1 MALAVG
7 WKAPV
12 VHAPAPTRSGAAQG
26 AAALDAWLG
35 DLAGARKEAAERN
48 VVLLLHVILEGEPQN
63 DDYRNDLL
71 PHPKLLELSQR
82 AVVMV
87 ANNGQHKL
95 ETYIEKVDGLELERR
110 RCSVYPMFESCV
122 PHNAPWLEIYRELQE
137 DTGELRCPQT
147 VIEQPGG
154 ELAWRYN
161 VANPPPAAELV
172 QALER
177 AQKAAGPGL
186 TSDQVR
192 AVKSAAFD
200 ARNMQRAQGFAA
212 AWKHWQEVLALTQR
226 GVFAEEARAGQ
237 VACMEALGAELA
249 AARALLVP
257 GTGAQG
263 YAKLLELLAAC
274 AGMPN
279 ERELKKEVRDAE
291 RNPEVRG
298 EIARYKLELEAEALF
313 DEGVA
318 LFDAGDERR
327 AERTIARLLKTPK
340 YADTPAARKAAER
353 FPQWVPE
360 KES

>member
-1 MALAVG
+1 MRNR
-7 WKAPV
+7 PV
-12 VHAPAPTRSGAAQG
+12 FGIVIKQGDNEAGRRDPAPGSASIGITRKGNGGA
-26 AAALDAWLG
+26 D
-35 DLAGARKEAAERN
+35 RC
-48 VVLLLHVILEGEPQN
+48 LLKPRGFG
-63 DDYRNDLL
+63 
-71 PHPKLLELSQR
+71 QR
-82 AVVMV
+82 
-87 ANNGQHKL
+87 
-95 ETYIEKVDGLELERR
+95 T
-110 RCSVYPMFESCV
+110 
-122 PHNAPWLEIYRELQE
+122 
-137 DTGELRCPQT
+137 
-147 VIEQPGG
+147 
-154 ELAWRYN
+154 
-161 VANPPPAAELV
+161 
-172 QALER
+172 
-177 AQKAAGPGL
+177 
-186 TSDQVR
+186 
-192 AVKSAAFD
+192 
-200 ARNMQRAQGFAA
+200 
-212 AWKHWQEVLALTQR
+212 
-226 GVFAEEARAGQ
+226 
-237 VACMEALGAELA
+237 
-249 AARALLVP
+249 RALLVP